1 MVAAY
6 SSEYLVL
13 TMKMCFDNHQI
24 VLKMDNSK
32 LRDVTV
38 IKAPRTWGRLV
49 SDQAMFNFA
58 IRGRSTYADAC
69 DIGIRLK
76 LPTTD
81 PADYRIGPI

>member
-1 MVAAY
+1 
-6 SSEYLVL
+6 
-13 TMKMCFDNHQI
+13 MKMCFDNHQI

-49 SDQAMFNFA
+49 SDQGMLNFP
-58 IRGRSTYADAC
+58 IRGSPTYADAC
-69 DIGIRLK
+69 DIGIGLE
-76 LPTTD
+76 LSTTD